1 MAVNLPPQY
10 HQKEAELKTARTLE
24 EKISILEEL
33 LAIMPKHKASEKLQ
47 ALLRTKIAKYRKELE
62 KKPQTAKK
70 QAVPVIVKEGA
81 GQVALCGPPNSGKS
95 TLLSV
100 LTKARPEIA
109 DYPFTTKMPTPG
121 MMKYKDINIQLV
133 DTPSL
138 SYQFSENWLGDIL
151 RKADALIFLV
161 DLASDSVIDDMD
173 DSLKTLERFRIK
185 QEDDFTFTKEILWI
199 GNKIDVPVS
208 KDIKE
213 IFRELY
219 GEKIQNNFIEI
230 SAKEGINIEFLPE
243 KIFHLL
249 KIIRVYTK
257 IPGKPPDTDNPY
269 TLKKDSLVIDLAEII
284 HKDIAKNFKYARL
297 WREGDDKIAIAGRD
311 YKLEDG
317 DIVEIHI

>member
-1 MAVNLPPQY
+1 MPVNLPPQY
-10 HQKEAELKTARTLE
+10 HQKEAELKTAKTLE

-33 LAIMPKHKASEKLQ
+33 LAIMPKHKSSEKLQ

-70 QAVPVIVKEGA
+70 QTVPSIVREGA
-81 GQVALCGPPNSGKS
+81 GQVVICGPPNSGKS

-109 DYPFTTKMPTPG
+109 DYPFTTKIPIPG

-151 RKADALIFLV
+151 RKSDALIFLF
-161 DLASDSVIDDMD
+161 DIASDSLIEDID

-185 QEDDFTFTKEILWI
+185 EEGGFVFTKKILWV
-199 GNKIDVPVS
+199 GNKIDS
-208 KDIKE
+208 SSSEDIKE
-213 IFRELY
+213 IFKELY
-219 GEKIQNNFIEI
+219 EDKIQNNFIEI
-230 SAKEGINIEFLPE
+230 SAKEGINLEILPE
-243 KIFHLL
+243 RIFKLL
-249 KIIRVYTK
+249 DIIRVYTK
-257 IPGKPPDTDNPY
+257 IPGKPPDTENPY
-269 TLKKDSLVIDLAEII
+269 TLKSDSLVIDLAEII

-297 WREGDDKIAIAGRD
+297 WREGKINIAGRD